1 MNCPPHPVYEYR
13 YHHVGSSTITDFF
26 DASWLGPVKLVLRI
40 LGRYAGL
47 DLFANGEWCNHGD
60 ELFVMWKPM
69 GMETA
74 YTDADKKVGA
84 DMVEMWTN
92 FAAHGDPTSPTV
104 PAPGMNKFDRNYFL
118 LQFTPVLSFVSFGL
132 EELLHGLFLIRGIVK
147 IQLVLPLTKIM
158 IFI

>member
-1 MNCPPHPVYEYR
+1 MKHNQTTHIATPRLKPRIFLLNSPHPVYEYR

-26 DASWLGPVKLVLRI
+26 DASWLGPVKLILRL

-47 DLFANGEWCNHGD
+47 DLFANSEWCNHGD
-60 ELFVMWKPM
+60 ELFVMWKPY

-104 PAPGMNKFDRNYFL
+104 PAPGMIRFNRDYFG
-118 LQFTPVLSFVSFGL
+118 V
-132 EELLHGLFLIRGIVK
+132 
-147 IQLVLPLTKIM
+147 
-158 IFI
+158 